1 VTEARAIAGHA
12 GTVLAGQ
19 LAVMAF
25 AVTDSIVAGRHSEAA
40 LAALALGSST
50 YITVFIS
57 LMGVLQALLPLWSEM
72 HGAGQPDTLGASVRQ
87 SLYLWLVLAVAGCLM
102 LAFPGP
108 LFALTD
114 VPPDMQDE
122 LRAYLRVLILVLPL
136 SMLFR
141 IFSTLSQSLGKPR
154 LVTWI
159 QIGALAPKVLLSTW
173 LVHGGLGLAPL
184 GVQGCAWATLIVT
197 LGMAGTAVWLL
208 RTDAVYAPL
217 NLWRRIE
224 RPQME
229 ALARLLRLGIPAG
242 LTIMVEVSSFTLLA
256 LLMARLGTVAVAGH
270 QIAASVTAV
279 LYMAPLS
286 LAIATSARAS
296 FWLGRRDATRARQ
309 AVQSGLRLTLAV
321 ALTGAM
327 ALWLLRGPI
336 ARLYTPSPEVAALGA
351 LLLGWVAVYHLA
363 DALQA
368 VMVFVLRSFGVTVA
382 PLVIYSVLL
391 WAGGLGGG
399 FWLTYHGLGPVAAV
413 RDASAFWMTSA
424 IALWMAAA
432 LLGLRLRRA
441 LAHPLTHP

>member
-1 VTEARAIAGHA
+1 MSREDYGQDVADAARVLEGRNDEVVASLRERMDSAAERLRYEEAARLRDQIAMLKQVQASQSVTRMAGH
-12 GTVLAGQ
+12 
-19 LAVMAF
+19 
-25 AVTDSIVAGRHSEAA
+25 
-40 LAALALGSST
+40 
-50 YITVFIS
+50 
-57 LMGVLQALLPLWSEM
+57 
-72 HGAGQPDTLGASVRQ
+72 
-87 SLYLWLVLAVAGCLM
+87 
-102 LAFPGP
+102 
-108 LFALTD
+108 
-114 VPPDMQDE
+114 
-122 LRAYLRVLILVLPL
+122 
-136 SMLFR
+136 
-141 IFSTLSQSLGKPR
+141 
-154 LVTWI
+154 
-159 QIGALAPKVLLSTW
+159 
-173 LVHGGLGLAPL
+173 
-184 GVQGCAWATLIVT
+184 
-197 LGMAGTAVWLL
+197 
-208 RTDAVYAPL
+208 DADA
-217 NLWRRIE
+217 
-224 RPQME
+224 
-229 ALARLLRLGIPAG
+229 
-242 LTIMVEVSSFTLLA
+242 
-256 LLMARLGTVAVAGH
+256 VAVAGH

-336 ARLYTPSPEVAALGA
+336 AQLYTPSPEVAALGA

-424 IALWMAAA
+424 IALWMAAV